1 MKNTNKIELS
11 GNTFVIPKN
20 SDAIRHE
27 ILGRSL
33 NNDELTELKN
43 FAETHSI
50 EFIVPFGKR
59 YKTDKCLVLSFIGDA
74 KLEYLEDIKK
84 KNTRKVA

>member
-1 MKNTNKIELS
+1 MKNTNKIELA
-11 GNTFVIPKN
+11 GNTFVISKN

-27 ILGRSL
+27 IQGGSL
-33 NNDELTELKN
+33 NEDELTELKN

-84 KNTRKVA
+84 NTRKVA